1 MATATM
7 TDVYTTLRARLLSA
21 AQAGSGDTLTALLSG
36 RLYNDQPP
44 ADAVFPYGVL
54 RLPDLLTTGVD
65 GSMRL
70 AGDLELMLWG
80 RPASTRAAMR
90 HAGDVALSALRT
102 WATTSGG
109 LIKITD
115 ARVQMLPAP
124 PSPADSEVVQVRVVA
139 TLFCWPQF
147 LTP

>member
-7 TDVYTTLRARLLSA
+7 TDVYATLRTRLLSFV
-21 AQAGSGDTLTALLSG
+21 QAGSGDSLDALLSG

-65 GSMRL
+65 GTMRL
-70 AGDLELMLWG
+70 AGDLELMLYG
-80 RPASTRAAMR
+80 RPASTRATMR
-90 HAGDVALSALRT
+90 HAGDIALSGPRT

-115 ARVQMLPAP
+115 ARVQMVPALPA
-124 PSPADSEVVQVRVVA
+124 PADSEVVAVRVVA
-139 TLFCWPQF
+139 SLYCWPAF

>member
-7 TDVYTTLRARLLSA
+7 TDLYTTLRTRLLSA
-21 AQAGSGDTLTALLSG
+21 VQALSGDTLDALFSG

-65 GSMRL
+65 GTMRL
-70 AGDLELMLWG
+70 AGDLELMLYG
-80 RPASTRAAMR
+80 RPASTRAQMR
-90 HAGDVALSALRT
+90 HAGDVALSGLRT

-115 ARVQMLPAP
+115 ARVQMLPSF
-124 PSPADSEVVQVRVVA
+124 PSPADAEIVQVRVVA